1 MSVMLQTGVLADSD
15 LSLLGYVRLMADTAQ
30 TDAAKKVFELFTQKE
45 IQRLKTVRLMRS
57 RSRS

>member
-1 MSVMLQTGVLADSD
+1 
-15 LSLLGYVRLMADTAQ
+15 MADTAQ
-30 TDAAKKVFELFTQKE
+30 TDASKKVFELFAQKE